1 MVECFF
7 QLELDMQ
14 FNFSTHAQWLSTRN
28 NFPFVCHFETSKS
41 CNFMHESL
49 GLFISQP
56 LNDVTVITPF
66 GTEKVAKLCTM
77 VSYNPF

>member
-1 MVECFF
+1 
-7 QLELDMQ
+7 
-14 FNFSTHAQWLSTRN
+14 
-28 NFPFVCHFETSKS
+28 
-41 CNFMHESL
+41 MHESL